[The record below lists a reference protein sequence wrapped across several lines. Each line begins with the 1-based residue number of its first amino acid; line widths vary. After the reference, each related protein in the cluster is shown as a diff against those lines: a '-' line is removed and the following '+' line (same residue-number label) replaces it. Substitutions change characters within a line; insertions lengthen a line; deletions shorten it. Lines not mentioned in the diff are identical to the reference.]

1 MCSSGG
7 EKPGE
12 TWTGVVLV
20 VSGPS
25 GVGKSTIVKKLL
37 EHPRYVLSVSAT
49 TRAMRP
55 GEKEG
60 REYHFLSKERF
71 RQWIEEGK
79 FIEHVELFGN
89 CYGTP
94 AEPMKK
100 AVNEGKVFVLDI
112 DVQGA
117 IRLREEGVEGIYV
130 LLEPPGMEDLEKRL
144 KGRATESEEQ
154 LRERVGHARWELD
167 QKKYYDHC
175 VVNDSVDRAVGHI
188 RSIVDGR
195 LKG

>member
-1 MCSSGG
+1 
-7 EKPGE
+7 
-12 TWTGVVLV
+12 
-20 VSGPS
+20 
-25 GVGKSTIVKKLL
+25 VGKSTIVKKLL

-49 TRAMRP
+49 TRPIRP
-55 GEKEG
+55 GEKES
-60 REYHFLSKERF
+60 REYYFLSKEQF
-71 RQWIEEGK
+71 RRWIEERK
-79 FIEHVELFGN
+79 FIEHVKLFGN
-89 CYGTP
+89 YYGTP

-100 AVNEGKVFVLDI
+100 AVSEGKVYVLDI

-130 LLEPPGMEDLEKRL
+130 LLEPPDMEELEKRL

-167 QKKYYDHC
+167 QKKYYDYC
-175 VVNDSVDRAVGHI
+175 VVNDSVDRAVGQI